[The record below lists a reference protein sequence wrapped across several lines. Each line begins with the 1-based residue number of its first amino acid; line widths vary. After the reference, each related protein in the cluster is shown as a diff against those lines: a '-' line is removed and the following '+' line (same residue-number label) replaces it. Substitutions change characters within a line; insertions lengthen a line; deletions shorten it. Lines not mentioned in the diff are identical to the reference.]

1 MDARIGVLWGR
12 TKCRNSFFISFDPA
26 CNVLAF
32 GTHFPDLQAGSIDI
46 ERESMK
52 KSARSPDVTPKL
64 KRKAISNGLRF
75 DIFKRDYFTCQYCSR
90 TPPGVILEIDHIIP
104 VKDGG
109 LNVEGNLV
117 TACAVCNSG
126 KAAKSLAVIPES
138 LSSRAKRIAESEAQ
152 IAGYAAVLQA
162 KRDREDSDAWKVFK
176 TLLGVNETRKDWFLG
191 MTTILRKIS
200 VVRALEI
207 ADYTNGRGIY
217 SDRHK
222 FLYFCK
228 VCWTEINGNA
238 TKPIEK
244 MEIQ

>member
-1 MDARIGVLWGR
+1 MQSVVYLWR
-12 TKCRNSFFISFDPA
+12 TKCLNSFFISFDPA

-32 GTHFPDLQAGSIDI
+32 GTHFLDLQAGSIDI

-52 KSARSPDVTPKL
+52 KSARSPDVKPKP
-64 KRKAISNGLRF
+64 KRKAISNKLRF

-90 TPPGVILEIDHIIP
+90 NPPGVILEIDHIIP

-109 LNVEGNLV
+109 LSVEENLV
-117 TACAVCNSG
+117 TACFDCNRG

-138 LSSRAKRIAESEAQ
+138 LSSRAERIAESEAQ

-162 KRDREDSDAWKVFK
+162 KRDREHSDAWKVFN
-176 TLLGVNETRKDWFLG
+176 TLLEVNETRNDWFFG
-191 MTTILRKIS
+191 MTKILQKIS

-207 ADYTNGRGIY
+207 ADYTNNRGIY
-217 SDRHK
+217 NDRHK

-228 VCWTEINGNA
+228 VCWIEINGNT
-238 TKPIEK
+238 TKPIET
-244 MEIQ
+244 MEIL